1 MDSPRASHCCCGGG
15 LAMLEAR
22 GLRKAFGAL
31 EVTRDVSLM
40 VPEGAR
46 HAVVGPNGSGKTT
59 LFNLL
64 TGELQPDE
72 GRVLLNGRD
81 VTARPPDARAR
92 AGLTRSFQKNNLFM
106 DLTVRENLAL
116 ALAIGKGLGSVF
128 WHRFERMHG
137 LVARAEA
144 LAERV
149 RLSDVLDLPV
159 HTLPYGTQRQLEV
172 GLALAIEPKVLL
184 LDEPTAGMSAEET
197 QAMTA
202 LIAGLPP
209 EIAVLIIEHDMEVVF
224 EIAERVTV
232 LDYGSILAEG
242 TPQEVRATEV
252 VRRRYLGERAG

>member
-1 MDSPRASHCCCGGG
+1 
-15 LAMLEAR
+15 MLEAR

-81 VTARPPDARAR
+81 VTALPPDARAR

-116 ALAIGKGLGSVF
+116 ALAIGKALGSVF